1 MKKLLFLTN
10 LLLIVY
16 SYGQNTATPS
26 PSGSIVSGASHV
38 ARVSYDNINM
48 SDYAVSYTG
57 NTNDRGFLWSDQ
69 SLNGRY
75 FSIADTNIHVNDLTI
90 LDDMVYFCGYN
101 TDGEAV
107 VGRFKV
113 QDLQMNTIT
122 LYYSTISSFNN
133 INNNNNNRPITSFT
147 KIKAYYDDILHEFV
161 LALVAKNQN
170 IQDQTSN
177 NSFLCVITDD
187 GTSFDYHFFE
197 PTNPCSSS
205 DVIIISIGP

>member
-1 MKKLLFLTN
+1 MKKMLFLTT
-10 LLLIVY
+10 LLLVAH
-16 SYGQNTATPS
+16 SYAQNTAELT
-26 PSGSIVSGASHV
+26 PSGSIVSGASLV

-90 LDDMVYFCGYN
+90 LDDMVYFCGFN
-101 TDGEAV
+101 TDGKAV

-122 LYYSTISSFNN
+122 MYYSTISSFTDNTSN
-133 INNNNNNRPITSFT
+133 YQYITSFT

-161 LALVAKNQN
+161 LTLVAKNQN

-177 NSFLCVITDD
+177 NSFLCVMTD
-187 GTSFDYHFFE
+187 S
-197 PTNPCSSS
+197 P
-205 DVIIISIGP
+205 ISQGFLWGATKHQVLQNTG